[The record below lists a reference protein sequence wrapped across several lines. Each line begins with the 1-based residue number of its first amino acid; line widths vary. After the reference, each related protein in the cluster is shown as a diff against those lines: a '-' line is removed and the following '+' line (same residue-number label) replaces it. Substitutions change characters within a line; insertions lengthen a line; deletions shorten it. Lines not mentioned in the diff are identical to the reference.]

1 MSEPIKQEIVN
12 LGWAVARL
20 TKQSHC
26 IPKVK
31 LEIFSPDSSDEE
43 GRYIPRSD
51 VTLTEDKVY
60 KLMDFLQIHIGGK
73 EYPGVEK

>member
-1 MSEPIKQEIVN
+1 MSEVKQEIIN
-12 LGWAVARL
+12 LGWTVARL
-20 TKQSHC
+20 TKQPDR

-51 VTLTEDKVY
+51 VTLFEDNVY
-60 KLMDFLQIHIGGK
+60 KLMDFLQMYIGGCENK
-73 EYPGVEK
+73 EVK